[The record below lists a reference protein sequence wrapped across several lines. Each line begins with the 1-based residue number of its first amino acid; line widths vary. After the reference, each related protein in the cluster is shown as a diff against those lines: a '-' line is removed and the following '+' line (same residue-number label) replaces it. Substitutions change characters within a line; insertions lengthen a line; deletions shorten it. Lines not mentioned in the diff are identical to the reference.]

1 MFSIA
6 VGPASIS
13 QHTAPP
19 ACADGVVRGG
29 GAAAKKRALKENRP
43 KAPLVKGGCP
53 GGAGGFHL
61 PKICEVFINRNRTAQ
76 RALYFLSFRRPS
88 LLATQMLV
96 TASPTTFREVTSISM
111 GRLMARI
118 RA

>member
-1 MFSIA
+1 MQTVLCGA
-6 VGPASIS
+6 G
-13 QHTAPP
+13 APLP
-19 ACADGVVRGG
+19 
-29 GAAAKKRALKENRP
+29 KKRELKENRP

-53 GGAGGFHL
+53 GGAGGFRL
-61 PKICEVFINRNRTAQ
+61 PKICEVFINRTAQ

>member
-1 MFSIA
+1 MQTVLCGA
-6 VGPASIS
+6 G
-13 QHTAPP
+13 APLP
-19 ACADGVVRGG
+19 
-29 GAAAKKRALKENRP
+29 KKRELKENRP

-53 GGAGGFHL
+53 GGAAFSKGAFPLWGG
-61 PKICEVFINRNRTAQ
+61 KVFINRTAQ